1 MKMDITELQ
10 EKIKEYKSIG
20 NKTVELNIDMVLNL
34 IENNIKAN
42 NEIEIAKEY
51 IAILTAQKINLVDY
65 LKKIKIPDKLIKK
78 ILKESIKE
86 KKWKRI

>member
-1 MKMDITELQ
+1 MKMDITELEQ
-10 EKIKEYKSIG
+10 KIKEYKKMG

-34 IENNIKAN
+34 IKNNIKFN

-51 IAILTAQKINLVDY
+51 IAILTAQKINLIDY

-86 KKWKRI
+86 QK

>member
-10 EKIKEYKSIG
+10 EKIKEYKSMG

-86 KKWKRI
+86 K

>member
-1 MKMDITELQ
+1 MKMDITELEQ
-10 EKIKEYKSIG
+10 KIKEYKKMG

-86 KKWKRI
+86 KK